1 MRIRRF
7 LGSLIALSLCLGSVS
22 ASSPDVQVAV
32 VSICGNTVNVSV
44 HNSSASPTSTR
55 VTTTVR
61 LVDNSTQVLTSAA
74 LTVAAGGTQSIALIA
89 AKPVAVIDDD
99 PIPIAP

>member
-7 LGSLIALSLCLGSVS
+7 LGSVLALSLCLGSVS
-22 ASSPDVQVAV
+22 ASPSDLQVAV

-44 HNSSASPTSTR
+44 HNPNAKSESAR
-55 VTTTVR
+55 VRTTVR

-74 LTVAAGGTQSIALIA
+74 FNVGAGATQSVALIA
-89 AKPVAVIDDD
+89 TKPVAVIDDD
-99 PIPIAP
+99 PVPIAP